1 MVATNWHESE
11 RSLGFAHGSS
21 TMTLISCN
29 DEMKF
34 AGAASG
40 YCRSLRRS
48 SLHNPPGVNCPSVI
62 TALSQIQPTLILK
75 GERDLLGI
83 GVHRMRRLAG
93 VLQLAALLLFLFSDG
108 QAYARQDSHEIQ
120 LAAAFE
126 LPQLPKVP
134 GLPSLTGPSADWRQ
148 FDSFFTFVVKRFG
161 SDVPGN
167 LKESLGDAFLDSRYE
182 LTSAVAPGK
191 GGNPVP
197 ELFVNGWKRL
207 SPIMNQAL
215 PSLPKQT
222 ASLYS
227 SFIGAADKLSLTGGS
242 GLNLTPDALK
252 GMARLIAPTST
263 ADPLAYNT
271 NVDSGL
277 RSLLGFGSPLPTP
290 GRQSR
295 LDDRFLPDRDGATIL
310 SWLGHAAIAAEPAAV
325 DLNQMLPEPKELQRY
340 LIHVRELL
348 VNLSDKIATK
358 SKLTDQYK
366 PIYRQIVFAAAW
378 QESCWRQYIK
388 KGTPLASATGDLG
401 LMQVNRNTWRGVYDL
416 KNLGGDI
423 TYNGN
428 AGGEI
433 LYYYL
438 TRHAIKKAED
448 KQPGGNL
455 ARATYSA
462 YNGGPGAVARYRGV
476 RQSPTWK
483 KVDEAFWEK
492 FQAVSAGNEMAVKSC
507 YDK

>member
-1 MVATNWHESE
+1 M
-11 RSLGFAHGSS
+11 RL
-21 TMTLISCN
+21 
-29 DEMKF
+29 F
-34 AGAASG
+34 AGALLATGLLLVFLISDGRADASKK
-40 YCRSLRRS
+40 S
-48 SLHNPPGVNCPSVI
+48 
-62 TALSQIQPTLILK
+62 
-75 GERDLLGI
+75 GE
-83 GVHRMRRLAG
+83 V
-93 VLQLAALLLFLFSDG
+93 QLAAG
-108 QAYARQDSHEIQ
+108 
-120 LAAAFE
+120 FE
-126 LPQLPKVP
+126 LPQLPKLP
-134 GLPSLTGPSADWRQ
+134 GLSSLTGPSADWRQ
-148 FDSFFTFVVKRFG
+148 FDSFFTFIVKRFG
-161 SDVPGN
+161 DDVPAN
-167 LKESLGDAFLDSRYE
+167 LKDSLGDAFLDSRYE

-197 ELFVNGWKRL
+197 ELFINGWKRL

-215 PSLPKQT
+215 PALPKQT

-227 SFIGAADKLSLTGGS
+227 SFIGAADKLALTGGA

-252 GMARLIAPTST
+252 GMARLIAPSST
-263 ADPLAYNT
+263 ADPLAYST

-277 RSLLGFGSPLPTP
+277 RSLLGFGAPVP

-295 LDDRFLPDRDGATIL
+295 LDRRFLPERDVATAI
-310 SWLGHAAIAAEPAAV
+310 SFWLGRAAMAAELAN
-325 DLNQMLPEPKELQRY
+325 DLNQMLPDPKDLQQY
-340 LIHVRELL
+340 LTEVRNLL

-366 PIYRQIVFAAAW
+366 PVYRQIVFTAAW

-416 KNLGGDI
+416 KGLGGDI
-423 TYNGN
+423 EYNGN

-438 TRHAIKKAED
+438 TRHAIKKGED

-476 RQSPTWK
+476 RQSATWK
-483 KVDEAFWEK
+483 KVDDAFWAK

-507 YDK
+507 YEK